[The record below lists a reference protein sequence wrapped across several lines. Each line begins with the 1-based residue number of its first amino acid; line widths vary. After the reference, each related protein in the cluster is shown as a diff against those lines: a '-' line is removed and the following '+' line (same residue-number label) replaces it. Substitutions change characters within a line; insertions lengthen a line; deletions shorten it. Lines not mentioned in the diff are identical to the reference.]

1 MVALTRPASGSVLKP
16 RRRLTQDS
24 LQTARS
30 VLCLRPL
37 SRRRRP
43 HYSGP
48 SYLTGKS
55 LHKGMRSLLC
65 CSARSPGFGDDFGNF
80 QQEQPS
86 WLLWQFNAL
95 QRGWVT
101 VLGLLQRVSDVLYPA
116 LQPYNVQYTQV
127 ELGVKVVSAIV
138 VLLVIRSLVSV
149 FLTLAMLAAVAYT
162 ALYFMKTRQSG
173 DATPTSEGAP
183 AEPEEPVNRNRGRFR
198 RSNAGS
204 DFVDVW
210 YEPEKRK

>member
-1 MVALTRPASGSVLKP
+1 
-16 RRRLTQDS
+16 
-24 LQTARS
+24 
-30 VLCLRPL
+30 
-37 SRRRRP
+37 
-43 HYSGP
+43 
-48 SYLTGKS
+48 
-55 LHKGMRSLLC
+55 
-65 CSARSPGFGDDFGNF
+65 
-80 QQEQPS
+80 
-86 WLLWQFNAL
+86 
-95 QRGWVT
+95 

-127 ELGVKVVSAIV
+127 ELGVKVVSAVV